1 MASFS
6 GRSQEVLGRSTSD
19 SSQIFGNAKNNFGR
33 HQSLA
38 EVLRTTTMEEF
49 FEAIEKVTAEDE
61 RSEVARRKFGKILGH
76 IASLLR
82 IGTNIG

>member
-1 MASFS
+1 
-6 GRSQEVLGRSTSD
+6 
-19 SSQIFGNAKNNFGR
+19 
-33 HQSLA
+33 
-38 EVLRTTTMEEF
+38 MEEF

-61 RSEVARRKFGKILGH
+61 RSEVARIKFGKILGH